1 MHFCKSLGEDL
12 RLNKIIAL
20 YKNELIKI
28 SRKVST
34 IIFMIIMIIGC
45 FGVGGI
51 MKFMEAQTNQYSNSY
66 VDTNQ
71 IQRYTDDLTAQIQ
84 SQTTSLADLDKQI
97 ESMSDTPENQMA
109 LQSLKDQRAN
119 VSIQIEMMQTEIDK
133 ELFIGYQN
141 NFLTQ
146 ALQDLTNLKSEV
158 YSLEMIPAELRDAA
172 WQNTLDSKNQL
183 LADLLG
189 ILDSRNFDEYISIMK
204 DAAADNNS
212 LSASDKEIQTEYYTL
227 WYQLD
232 PSGGIDDMTMSN
244 QAQGIAQSVGD
255 MRRSINDK
263 VDYTSYSQ
271 SSAPMSPDQVSNM
284 ENRLA
289 VMEYQI
295 SHNSVAISNGM
306 DFSAGSSSSIFGFGL
321 FIIVLM
327 MLVLAGGAVSQEI
340 SSGSIKS
347 LIIAPVKRWKI
358 FTAKVL
364 SLLTV
369 GLLALVVLYIFGMLS
384 QGLFFGF
391 SKIPYVYASDGVAA
405 AIPSALYR
413 FLSLLVSY
421 IDIIVYMAF
430 AFMLSVLTRN
440 TAVAVGSSIAIY
452 FSGSAVLSVMMM
464 LPSYEWLKF
473 IPFANLDLNSRVFP
487 FSSMMQ
493 DISMSYSGMITRTS
507 FTSPSLI
514 FSLIYLAIFLF
525 CMTYTAMDSFNRRDL
540 K

>member
-1 MHFCKSLGEDL
+1 
-12 RLNKIIAL
+12 LNKIIAL

-28 SRKVST
+28 SKKVSI

-45 FGVGGI
+45 FGLGGV
-51 MKFMEAQTNQYSNSY
+51 MKFMEAQSAQFSGVYEDPNQTQWYK
-66 VDTNQ
+66 
-71 IQRYTDDLTAQIQ
+71 DDLTTQIQ
-84 SQTTSLADLDKQI
+84 NQTASMADLDKQI
-97 ESMSDTPENQMA
+97 EAMPDTSENQLA
-109 LQSLKDQRAN
+109 LQTLKDQRAETE
-119 VSIQIEMMQTEIDK
+119 IQIEMMQTEIDK
-133 ELFIGYQN
+133 GIYIGYQN

-146 ALQDLTNLKSEV
+146 ALLDLTSLKSEIH
-158 YSLEMIPAELRDAA
+158 SLETIPAESRDSA

-183 LADLLG
+183 LTDYLG
-189 ILDSRNFDEYISIMK
+189 ILDSKNFDKYISIMK
-204 DAAADNNS
+204 EKTAEDDS
-212 LSASDKEIQTEYYTL
+212 LSASDKKIQTEYYTL

-232 PSGGIDDMTMSN
+232 SSGGIADMTMSN
-244 QAQGIAQSVGD
+244 QAQVIAQSVGD

-263 VDYTSYSQ
+263 IDYTGYSQ
-271 SSAPMSPDQVSNM
+271 GIAPMSPDQVSNM

-295 SHNSVAISNGM
+295 SHNTVAVSNGM
-306 DFSAGSSSSIFGFGL
+306 DFSSSSSSSIFGFGL
-321 FIIVLM
+321 FVIVLM

-369 GLLALVVLYIFGMLS
+369 GLFALVVLYIFGMLS

-391 SKIPYVYASDGVAA
+391 SKIPYVYASKGVAS
-405 AIPSALYR
+405 AIPFALYQ

-421 IDIIVYMAF
+421 IDIVVYMAF

-440 TAVAVGSSIAIY
+440 TAVSVGLSIATY
-452 FSGSAVLSVMMM
+452 FGGSTVMSVMMI

-473 IPFANLDLNSRVFP
+473 IPFANLNLNSRVFP

-493 DISMSYSGMITRTS
+493 AITTNYSGITTGTS
-507 FTSPSLI
+507 FTVPSLI
-514 FSLIYLAIFLF
+514 FSIIYLFVLLF

>member
-1 MHFCKSLGEDL
+1 M
-12 RLNKIIAL
+12 NKIIAL

-440 TAVAVGSSIAIY
+440 TAVAVGSSIAMY
-452 FSGSAVLSVMMM
+452 FGGSAVLSVMMM

-493 DISMSYSGMITRTS
+493 DISTSFFSMVTRTS
-507 FTSPSLI
+507 FTLPDLI

>member
-1 MHFCKSLGEDL
+1 
-12 RLNKIIAL
+12 
-20 YKNELIKI
+20 
-28 SRKVST
+28 
-34 IIFMIIMIIGC
+34 
-45 FGVGGI
+45 
-51 MKFMEAQTNQYSNSY
+51 
-66 VDTNQ
+66 
-71 IQRYTDDLTAQIQ
+71 
-84 SQTTSLADLDKQI
+84 
-97 ESMSDTPENQMA
+97 
-109 LQSLKDQRAN
+109 
-119 VSIQIEMMQTEIDK
+119 
-133 ELFIGYQN
+133 
-141 NFLTQ
+141 
-146 ALQDLTNLKSEV
+146 
-158 YSLEMIPAELRDAA
+158 MIPAESRDAA
-172 WQNTLDSKNQL
+172 WQNTLNSKNQL

-263 VDYTSYSQ
+263 VDYTGYSQ

-295 SHNSVAISNGM
+295 SHNSVAISNWI

-440 TAVAVGSSIAIY
+440 TAIAVGSSIAVY
-452 FSGSAVLSVMMM
+452 FGGNAMLSGMQYM
-464 LPSYEWLKF
+464 PSLEWLKF
-473 IPFANLDLNSRVFP
+473 IPFVNLNLNSRVFP
-487 FSSMMQ
+487 FSGMMQ
-493 DISMSYSGMITRTS
+493 TITEGYSGSISRS
-507 FTSPSLI
+507 LFT
-514 FSLIYLAIFLF
+514 LIY
-525 CMTYTAMDSFNRRDL
+525 YRNSHQ
-540 K
+540 

>member
-66 VDTNQ
+66 VDPNQ
-71 IQRYTDDLTAQIQ
+71 IQWYTDDLTAQIQ

-119 VSIQIEMMQTEIDK
+119 VSIQTEMMQTEIDK
-133 ELFIGYQN
+133 EIYVGYQS
-141 NFLTQ
+141 NFLTL
-146 ALQDLTNLKSEV
+146 ALQDLTNLKSEIH
-158 YSLEMIPAELRDAA
+158 SIEIIPAESRDAA

>member
-34 IIFMIIMIIGC
+34 IIFMIIIIIGC

-51 MKFMEAQTNQYSNSY
+51 IKFIEAQTNQYSNSY
-66 VDTNQ
+66 VDPNQ
-71 IQRYTDDLTAQIQ
+71 IQWYTDDLTAQIQ

-109 LQSLKDQRAN
+109 LQSLKDQRAG

-133 ELFIGYQN
+133 EIFIEYQN

-146 ALQDLTNLKSEV
+146 ALQDLTNLKSEIH
-158 YSLEMIPAELRDAA
+158 SLEMIPAESRDAA

-183 LADLLG
+183 LSDYMG
-189 ILDSRNFDEYISIMK
+189 TLDSKNFDEYISIMK
-204 DAAADNNS
+204 DAAADNDS

-255 MRRSINDK
+255 MKRSINDK
-263 VDYTSYSQ
+263 VDYTGYIQ
-271 SSAPMSPDQVSNM
+271 SSAPMSPNQVSNM

-289 VMEYQI
+289 VMEYRI
-295 SHNSVAISNGM
+295 SHDSVDVSNVI
-306 DFSAGSSSSIFGFGL
+306 DFSAIEAGSIFGFGL

-384 QGLFFGF
+384 QSLFFGF
-391 SKIPYVYASDGVAA
+391 SKIPYVYARNGVAS
-405 AIPSALYR
+405 AIPFALYQ

-440 TAVAVGSSIAIY
+440 TAVAVGSSIAMY
-452 FSGSAVLSVMMM
+452 FGGSTVLSVMMY

-473 IPFANLDLNSRVFP
+473 IPFANLNLNSRVFP

-493 DISMSYSGMITRTS
+493 DISMSYSGMITGTS
-507 FTSPSLI
+507 FTLPSLI
-514 FSLIYLAIFLF
+514 FSLIYLSIFLF

>member
-1 MHFCKSLGEDL
+1 MHFYKSQGEDL

-28 SRKVST
+28 SKKVSI
-34 IIFMIIMIIGC
+34 IIFMIVMILGC
-45 FGVGGI
+45 FGLGGV
-51 MKFMEAQTNQYSNSY
+51 MKFMEAQTAQFSTAYSDPNQ
-66 VDTNQ
+66 TQ
-71 IQRYTDDLTAQIQ
+71 WYTDDLTTQIQ
-84 SQTTSLADLDKQI
+84 SQTTYLADLDKQI
-97 ESMSDTPENQMA
+97 EAMPDTSENQMA
-109 LQSLKDQRAN
+109 LQSLKDQRAD
-119 VSIQIEMMQTEIDK
+119 VYMQIEMMQTEIDK
-133 ELFIGYQN
+133 EIYVGYQS
-141 NFLTQ
+141 NFLTL
-146 ALQDLTNLKSEV
+146 ALQDLTNLKSEIR
-158 YSLEMIPAELRDAA
+158 SLEAVPAESRDSA
-172 WQNTLDSKNQL
+172 WQKTLDSKNQL
-183 LADLLG
+183 LTDYLG
-189 ILDSRNFDEYISIMK
+189 ILDSKNFEEYIKIMENSV
-204 DAAADNNS
+204 ADNDS
-212 LSASDKEIQTEYYTL
+212 LSASDKEIQSEYYTL

-232 PSGGIDDMTMSN
+232 PSGGMDDMTMSN
-244 QAQGIAQSVGD
+244 QAQTIAQSVGD

-263 VDYTSYSQ
+263 VDYTGYGQ
-271 SSAPMSPDQVSNM
+271 SMTPMSPDQVGDM

-289 VMEYQI
+289 VTEYQI
-295 SHNSVAISNGM
+295 NHNSVAVNNGM
-306 DFSAGSSSSIFGFGL
+306 DFSANSSSSIFGFGL

-369 GLLALVVLYIFGMLS
+369 GFLALVVLYIFGMLS
-384 QGLFFGF
+384 QGIFFGF
-391 SKIPYVYASDGVAA
+391 SNIPYVYASNGVAA
-405 AIPSALYR
+405 AIPFALYR

-440 TAVAVGSSIAIY
+440 TAVAVGLSIATY
-452 FSGSAVLSVMMM
+452 FGGSTVMSVMMI

-473 IPFANLDLNSRVFP
+473 IPFGNLNLNSRIFP

-493 DISMSYSGMITRTS
+493 TLTMSYPGLTTGTS
-507 FTSPSLI
+507 FTPPSLI
-514 FSLIYLAIFLF
+514 FSLIYLGIFLF
-525 CMTYTAMDSFNRRDL
+525 CMTYTAMDSFNRKDL

>member
-1 MHFCKSLGEDL
+1 M
-12 RLNKIIAL
+12 NKIIAL

-34 IIFMIIMIIGC
+34 LIFLIIMIIGC
-45 FGVGGI
+45 FGIGGVF
-51 MKFMEAQTNQYSNSY
+51 KFIEAQTSQYTSAYADPNQTQWYA
-66 VDTNQ
+66 
-71 IQRYTDDLTAQIQ
+71 DDLTAQIQ

-97 ESMSDTPENQMA
+97 EAMSDTPENQMA

-119 VSIQIEMMQTEIDK
+119 VSFQIEMMQTEIDK
-133 ELFIGYQN
+133 EIFIGYQN

-146 ALQDLTNLKSEV
+146 ALQDLTNLKSEIHAFG
-158 YSLEMIPAELRDAA
+158 MIPTESRDAA
-172 WQNTLDSKNQL
+172 WQNTLDSQNQL

-189 ILDSRNFDEYISIMK
+189 ILDSRNFEEYISIMK
-204 DAAADNNS
+204 DAAADNDS
-212 LSASDKEIQTEYYTL
+212 ISASDKEIQTEYYTL

-244 QAQGIAQSVGD
+244 QAQVIAQSVGD

-263 VDYTSYSQ
+263 IDYTGYSQ
-271 SSAPMSPDQVSNM
+271 GIAPMSPDQVGNM
-284 ENRLA
+284 KNRLA

-295 SHNSVAISNGM
+295 SHNSVAVGDGMYIS
-306 DFSAGSSSSIFGFGL
+306 SVSSSSIFGFGL

-369 GLLALVVLYIFGMLS
+369 GLFALVVLYIFGMLS

-391 SKIPYVYASDGVAA
+391 SKIPYVYASNGVAS
-405 AIPSALYR
+405 AIPFALYQ

-421 IDIIVYMAF
+421 IDIVVYMAF

-440 TAVAVGSSIAIY
+440 TAVAVGLSIAMY
-452 FSGSAVLSVMMM
+452 FGGSTVLSSMMF

-473 IPFANLDLNSRVFP
+473 VPFASLNLNSRVFP

-493 DISMSYSGMITRTS
+493 AITMNYSGIISGTN

-514 FSLIYLAIFLF
+514 FSVIYLLVFLF

>member
-66 VDTNQ
+66 VDPNQ
-71 IQRYTDDLTAQIQ
+71 IQWYTDDLTAQIQ
-84 SQTTSLADLDKQI
+84 SQTTSLTDLDKQI

-119 VSIQIEMMQTEIDK
+119 VSIRIEMMQTEIDK

-146 ALQDLTNLKSEV
+146 ALQDLTNLKSEI
-158 YSLEMIPAELRDAA
+158 YSLEMIPAESRDAA
-172 WQNTLDSKNQL
+172 WQNTLNSKNQL

-232 PSGGIDDMTMSN
+232 PSGGIDNMTMSN
-244 QAQGIAQSVGD
+244 QAQVIAQSVGD
-255 MRRSINDK
+255 TRRSINDK
-263 VDYTSYSQ
+263 VDYTGYSQ
-271 SSAPMSPDQVSNM
+271 SIAPMSPDQVSNM
-284 ENRLA
+284 ENSLA

-295 SHNSVAISNGM
+295 SHNSVAVSKGM

-391 SKIPYVYASDGVAA
+391 SKIPYVYASDGVAS
-405 AIPSALYR
+405 AIPFALYQ

-440 TAVAVGSSIAIY
+440 TAVAVGSSIAMY
-452 FSGSAVLSVMMM
+452 FGGSAVLSVMMI

-507 FTSPSLI
+507 FTSPGLI

>member
-1 MHFCKSLGEDL
+1 MHFYKSQGEDL

-28 SRKVST
+28 SKKVSI
-34 IIFMIIMIIGC
+34 IIFMIVMILGC
-45 FGVGGI
+45 FGLGGV
-51 MKFMEAQTNQYSNSY
+51 MKFMEAQTAQFSTAYSDPNQTQWYK
-66 VDTNQ
+66 
-71 IQRYTDDLTAQIQ
+71 DDLTTQIQ
-84 SQTTSLADLDKQI
+84 SQTTYLADLDKQI
-97 ESMSDTPENQMA
+97 EALPDTPENQMA
-109 LQSLKDQRAN
+109 LQSLKDQKTDAK
-119 VSIQIEMMQTEIDK
+119 IQIEMMQTEIDK
-133 ELFIGYQN
+133 EIYIGYQN
-141 NFLTQ
+141 NFLTL
-146 ALQDLTNLKSEV
+146 ALQDLTNLKSEIR
-158 YSLEMIPAELRDAA
+158 SLEAVPAESRDAA
-172 WQNTLDSKNQL
+172 WQKTLDSKNQL
-183 LADLLG
+183 LTDYLG
-189 ILDSRNFDEYISIMK
+189 ILDSKNFEEYIKIMENSV
-204 DAAADNNS
+204 ADNDS

-232 PSGGIDDMTMSN
+232 PSGGMDDMTMSN
-244 QAQGIAQSVGD
+244 QAQTIAQSVGD

-263 VDYTSYSQ
+263 VDYTGYGQ
-271 SSAPMSPDQVSNM
+271 SMTPMSPDQVSDM

-289 VMEYQI
+289 VTEYQI
-295 SHNSVAISNGM
+295 NHNSVAVNNGM
-306 DFSAGSSSSIFGFGL
+306 DFSANSSSSIFGFGL

-369 GLLALVVLYIFGMLS
+369 GFLALVVLYIFGMLS
-384 QGLFFGF
+384 QGIFFGF
-391 SKIPYVYASDGVAA
+391 SNIPYVYASNGVAA
-405 AIPSALYR
+405 AIPFALYR

-440 TAVAVGSSIAIY
+440 TAVAVGLSIATY
-452 FSGSAVLSVMMM
+452 FGGSTVMSVMMI

-473 IPFANLDLNSRVFP
+473 IPFGNLNLNSRIFP

-493 DISMSYSGMITRTS
+493 TLTMSYPGLTTGTS
-507 FTSPSLI
+507 FTPPSLI
-514 FSLIYLAIFLF
+514 FSLIYLGIFLF